1 MNELFVGI
9 GTGPGMGFST
19 AARFAREG
27 FDLVLTSRNI
37 SKIEPFVE
45 QIRNCTGR
53 SVETI
58 SLDATDTASVQD
70 LAGKFGDR
78 IGVLHYNAAVM
89 EKSDPLSVPIEVFN
103 RNLQVDI
110 VGAYSAI
117 QSFAPRMENR
127 GKRTILLTGGGL
139 ALAPHPNYLTLS
151 IGKAGIRSL
160 TKALFRPLGS
170 RGIHIATLTVAKI
183 VAPGSNDAEAA
194 AEAFWQLHSE
204 QEGQWTWEATL
215 P

>member
-1 MNELFVGI
+1 MKELFVGI

-27 FDLVLTSRNI
+27 FDLVLTSRNV
-37 SKIEPFVE
+37 SKLDSFVE
-45 QIRNCTGR
+45 QLKTSTGR
-53 SVETI
+53 NVDTI
-58 SLDATDTASVQD
+58 SLDATDHAAVQD
-70 LAGKFGDR
+70 LAARFGDR
-78 IGVLHYNAAVM
+78 VGVLHYNAAVM
-89 EKSDPLSVPIEVFN
+89 ERSDPLAVSIETFE

-110 VGAYSAI
+110 IGAYSAI

-160 TKALFRPLGS
+160 TKALFRPLAS

-183 VAPGSNDAEAA
+183 VTAGSADAEAA
-194 AEAFWQLHSE
+194 AEAFWTLHSE
-204 QEGQWTWEATL
+204 PEGQWTWEATL
-215 P
+215 R